1 MAKRR
6 ILIVEDE
13 AMLRRIVRDAVESA
27 GHYVTTAE
35 DGEEA
40 LCLFRAE
47 QPHLVIAD
55 IMLPKLDGFE
65 MVRAMREEG
74 GNTQY
79 LFLSARSTAEDVV
92 EGFRVGGNDYLR
104 KPFAINE
111 LMARVEAL
119 LMRLGD
125 DADSEIYTIGRYTL
139 DTKAQTL
146 TIDAETRRHL
156 STKES
161 AILATLAQNAD
172 SVVSSRSLLM
182 EIWGDDS
189 YYNLRSMN
197 VFISKLRSYLSKD
210 KRIDISSVRGVGYK
224 LYIKR

>member
-6 ILIVEDE
+6 VLIVEDE
-13 AMLRRIVRDAVESA
+13 AILRRIVKDAVEEA
-27 GHYVTTAE
+27 GHCVTAAE

-40 LCLFRAE
+40 LRLFRAE
-47 QPHLVIAD
+47 RPHLVIAD

-65 MVRAMREEG
+65 MVRAMRREG

-79 LFLSARSTAEDVV
+79 LFLSARSAAEDVV

-125 DADSEIYTIGRYTL
+125 DTESDIYKIGCYEFDS
-139 DTKAQTL
+139 KAQVL
-146 TIDAETRRHL
+146 TIDGETRHL

-161 AILATLAQNAD
+161 ALLTLLVQNAE
-172 SVVSSRSLLM
+172 SVVSSHSLLM

-197 VFISKLRSYLSKD
+197 VFVSKLRSYLSKD
-210 KRIDISSVRGVGYK
+210 KKVDINAIRGVGYK
-224 LYIKR
+224 LVINK

>member
-27 GHYVTTAE
+27 GHNVTTAD

-40 LCLFRAE
+40 LRLFRAE

-65 MVRAMREEG
+65 MVRAMRKEG

-146 TIDAETRRHL
+146 TIDAETRHL

-161 AILATLAQNAD
+161 AILATLAHNAD

-210 KRIDISSVRGVGYK
+210 KSIDIRAIRGVGYK
-224 LYIKR
+224 LVITK

>member
-1 MAKRR
+1 MAKRQ

-40 LCLFRAE
+40 LRLFRAE

-92 EGFRVGGNDYLR
+92 DGFRVGGNDYLR

-125 DADSEIYTIGRYTL
+125 DGDSEIYTIGRYTL

>member
-13 AMLRRIVRDAVESA
+13 AILRRIVKDAVEEA
-27 GHYVTTAE
+27 GHCVTAAE

-40 LCLFRAE
+40 LRLFRAE
-47 QPHLVIAD
+47 RPHLVIAD

-65 MVRAMREEG
+65 MVRAMRREG

-79 LFLSARSTAEDVV
+79 LFLSARSAAEDVV

-125 DADSEIYTIGRYTL
+125 DTESDIY
-139 DTKAQTL
+139 
-146 TIDAETRRHL
+146 
-156 STKES
+156 
-161 AILATLAQNAD
+161 
-172 SVVSSRSLLM
+172 
-182 EIWGDDS
+182 
-189 YYNLRSMN
+189 
-197 VFISKLRSYLSKD
+197 
-210 KRIDISSVRGVGYK
+210 
-224 LYIKR
+224 

>member
-1 MAKRR
+1 
-6 ILIVEDE
+6 
-13 AMLRRIVRDAVESA
+13 MLRRIVRDAVESA